1 MVRRRERP
9 AESSMVIYLPIAE
22 MSVNL
27 FLLLGLGGA
36 VGFLSGIFGI
46 GGGFLMTPLLIFIG
60 IPPAV
65 AVGSEATQIL
75 ASSSSGVLAHM
86 RRGNVDLRMG
96 MVLVAGGFVGSAFG
110 VWLFA
115 LLRQGGQI
123 DVVIS
128 LCYVVFLGTV
138 GMIMLVESLGAWF
151 RRRTRPGTFT
161 KRHRHLWL
169 HGLPF
174 KMRFHRSRLY
184 ISALTPLALGFFV
197 GILASIM
204 GVGGGFLMVP
214 AMIYLLGMPTAV
226 VVGTSLLQIA
236 FVTAVTTYLHAV
248 NNYTVDVVLALA
260 LIVGGVIGAQ
270 LGSNAGAHLRGEQL
284 RILLA
289 LLVLGMCVKLGH
301 DLIATPNDLYSLAT
315 AGLP

>member
-1 MVRRRERP
+1 MD
-9 AESSMVIYLPIAE
+9 IYLPIAE
-22 MSVNL
+22 VSVNL

-36 VGFLSGIFGI
+36 VGFLSGVFGV

-60 IPPAV
+60 IPPPV

-86 RRGNVDLRMG
+86 RRGNVDVRMG
-96 MVLVAGGFVGSAFG
+96 MVLVAGGFMGSALG

-115 LLRQGGQI
+115 MLRQVGQI
-123 DVVIS
+123 DLVIS

-138 GMIMLVESLGAWF
+138 GGLMLVESLGTLV
-151 RRRTRPGTFT
+151 RRRTRPGTFS

-169 HGLPF
+169 HGLPL

-184 ISALTPLALGFFV
+184 ISALLPMALGFFV
-197 GILASIM
+197 GILAAIM

-236 FVTAVTTYLHAV
+236 CVTAVTTFLHAV
-248 NNYTVDVVLALA
+248 NNYTVDVVLALS

-270 LGSNAGAHLRGEQL
+270 LGTSVGAWLRGDQL
-284 RILLA
+284 RVLLA
-289 LLVLGMCVKLGH
+289 LLVLAVCVKIGY
-301 DLIATPNDLYSLAT
+301 DMIATPVDLYSLAPP
-315 AGLP
+315 GHP